1 MREKSPPVSAWARPS
16 TTSHAA
22 VTLGTGSIVVTGP
35 KISSR
40 TIRASGSTPVRSV
53 GAQKNPPSTGTLAT
67 CVALAPS
74 ATARS
79 TTHSTRRCAA
89 ASISG
94 GTSVPNLSACP
105 TSSVSSDLGSRSAM
119 WAAPLA
125 VTLATVALWDGRP
138 DEAGETVGG
147 ALAALGD
154 ESDPA
159 AVPYLAP
166 LLAIGAHAEAGV
178 AERARSLGERAD
190 ERSARERLHALV
202 ARLATFAGDRSPEV
216 RAFAAM
222 GAAEAQRESAE
233 AWATVAAGWT
243 ALPRPFHAAYAR
255 WRGAAAA
262 LDAGEGRS
270 RAAPPLR
277 AAAATARSLGAA
289 PLLAEVTA
297 LARRA
302 RIALEHETETAEEVP
317 ETPAARVGLTPHEHE
332 VLCLVAEG
340 RTNREIGE
348 TLYMSEKTASVHV
361 SRILAKLD
369 GDPSRPRPA

>member
-1 MREKSPPVSAWARPS
+1 
-16 TTSHAA
+16 
-22 VTLGTGSIVVTGP
+22 
-35 KISSR
+35 
-40 TIRASGSTPVRSV
+40 
-53 GAQKNPPSTGTLAT
+53 
-67 CVALAPS
+67 
-74 ATARS
+74 
-79 TTHSTRRCAA
+79 
-89 ASISG
+89 
-94 GTSVPNLSACP
+94 
-105 TSSVSSDLGSRSAM
+105 M